1 MAAEE
6 KQWTSERVDLW
17 AHRHEGVVVVFG
29 TKLSHWGCDVRAK
42 GSCYNKLCI
51 RSVGFMVVQ
60 FEDEAH
66 AKNSPTRHVLL

>member
-29 TKLSHWGCDVRAK
+29 TKLSHWGCDVV
-42 GSCYNKLCI
+42 L
-51 RSVGFMVVQ
+51 